1 MKILGI
7 VIPDNLSMGGNVAA
21 VMSKGTQALIALKAL
36 KSHGLSGP
44 AMASTC
50 RAILLPHLTYAI
62 PAWIGFT
69 SEADRHRLQS
79 ALSKASRWRLTGGNT
94 PYLLDELV
102 NQLDKS
108 LFRSVSSNRHPLPV
122 FPLPLTP
129 TIYVSDPVTSPF
141 LNLAPSV

>member
-69 SEADRHRLQS
+69 SEADRLRLQS
-79 ALSKASRWRLTGGNT
+79 VLTKASWWGLISGNT
-94 PYLLDELV
+94 SYILDESV
-102 NQLDKS
+102 DQLDKS
-108 LFRSVSSNRHPLPV
+108 LF
-122 FPLPLTP
+122 
-129 TIYVSDPVTSPF
+129 
-141 LNLAPSV
+141 